1 MVFAVTFLIDVII
14 QAFAL
19 FFIFYLWWNAQ
30 SKLKMDV
37 FLEIEICSLD
47 KKGDK

>member
-1 MVFAVTFLIDVII
+1 MVLAVIFLIDVII

-19 FFIFYLWWNAQ
+19 FFIFYLWRNAQ
-30 SKLKMDV
+30 SKLKIEV
-37 FLEIEICSLD
+37 FLEIEFCSLD